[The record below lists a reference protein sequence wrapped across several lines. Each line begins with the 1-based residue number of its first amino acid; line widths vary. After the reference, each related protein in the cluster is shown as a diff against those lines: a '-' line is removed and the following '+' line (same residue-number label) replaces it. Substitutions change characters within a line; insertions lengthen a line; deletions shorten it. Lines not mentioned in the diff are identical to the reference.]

1 MKAGTTLS
9 RSTNNVLNSLGVE
22 VFEINNSQEMPK
34 QAQLL
39 QISQSDIQYL
49 DFLMKQCE
57 DEGGMKGDIMGNSS
71 TGSNAS
77 GRAIQALQ
85 AGSKNN
91 IGGALNELNK
101 YMNRLV
107 RILLRMFVVF
117 PTAQYYSN
125 TSGKSIETGE

>member
-49 DFLMKQCE
+49 DFLMRQCE
-57 DEGGMKGDIMGNSS
+57 DE
-71 TGSNAS
+71 
-77 GRAIQALQ
+77 
-85 AGSKNN
+85 
-91 IGGALNELNK
+91 
-101 YMNRLV
+101 
-107 RILLRMFVVF
+107 
-117 PTAQYYSN
+117 
-125 TSGKSIETGE
+125 

>member
-1 MKAGTTLS
+1 MKAGTQLTK
-9 RSTNNVLNSLGVE
+9 STNNLLNSLGVE
-22 VFEINNSQEMPK
+22 VIEVTGSQSIPT
-34 QAQLL
+34 QATLL
-39 QISQSDIQYL
+39 SISQSDIEYL
-49 DFLMKQCE
+49 NLLMKQAE
-57 DEGGMKGDIMGNSS
+57 DEGGMKSDIMGTSS

-107 RILLRMFVVF
+107 RILLRMFQVF
-117 PTAQYYSN
+117 PTSQYYSAS
-125 TSGKSIETGE
+125 T